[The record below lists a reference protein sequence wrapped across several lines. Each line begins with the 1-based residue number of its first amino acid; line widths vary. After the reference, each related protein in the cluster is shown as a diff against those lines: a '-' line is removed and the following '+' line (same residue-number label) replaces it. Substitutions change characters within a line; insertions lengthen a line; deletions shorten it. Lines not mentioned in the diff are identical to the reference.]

1 MVVGIELCS
10 VCGVFA
16 RMCCVGVLDFYERSV
31 GMRYACAV
39 LCGTEALVGNG
50 MGVLSF
56 FLCLSLVCV

>member
-1 MVVGIELCS
+1 
-10 VCGVFA
+10 
-16 RMCCVGVLDFYERSV
+16 MCCVGVLDFYERSV

-56 FLCLSLVCV
+56 FFVFIVGMCVNRLVL